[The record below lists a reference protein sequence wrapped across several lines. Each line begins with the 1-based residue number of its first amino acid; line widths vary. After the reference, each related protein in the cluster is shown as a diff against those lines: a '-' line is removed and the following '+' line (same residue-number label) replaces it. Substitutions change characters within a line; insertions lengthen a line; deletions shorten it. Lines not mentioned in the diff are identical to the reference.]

1 MRDTLVPL
9 LLLPVL
15 LGATRASEAALGN
28 GVGDG
33 WSWCGL
39 LAVFAVLY
47 TMLGMTFFGTLLEE
61 T

>member
-1 MRDTLVPL
+1 MAGD
-9 LLLPVL
+9 VL
-15 LGATRASEAALGN
+15 APKVRGCRALEAALGN
-28 GVGDG
+28 GIDG

-47 TMLGMTFFGTLLEE
+47 TMLGMSFFGTLLEE